1 MTPLIVK
8 ELVVER
14 GGRRI
19 VDTVDLRVEGG
30 QWVAVVGPNGAGKST
45 LLHSIAG
52 IVRPDSCRI
61 ELFGHDAAHMRVRE
75 RARVVALVPQTPII
89 PLGAVVIDY
98 VLLGRT
104 PHLAFLGNETRAD
117 IARAEET
124 LDLLDVHGLAHRRVE
139 TLSGGERQRVLLAR
153 ALLQDASVL
162 LLDEPTTALDVGHQQ
177 DVLELVDR
185 LRRERSL
192 TVVTALHDLTLAGF
206 YADEL
211 VLLDRGRV
219 AERGPATQVITPE
232 LLARHFGARVEVLE
246 GNDGPVVVPSRPAR
260 TVEGRRT

>member
-8 ELVVER
+8 DLVVER
-14 GGRRI
+14 GRRRI
-19 VDTVDLRVEGG
+19 VDRVDLRVEAG

-45 LLHSIAG
+45 LLHTIAG
-52 IVRPDSCRI
+52 TTRPDGGRI

-75 RARVVALVPQTPII
+75 RARVVALVPQAPII

-104 PHLAFLGNETRAD
+104 PHLPFLGNESRAD
-117 IARAEET
+117 VDRAEEV
-124 LDLLDVHGLAHRRVE
+124 LALLDVHGLAARRVE

-177 DVLELVDR
+177 EVLDLVDR
-185 LRRERSL
+185 FRRERSL
-192 TVVTALHDLTLAGF
+192 TIVTALHDLTLAGF

-211 VLLDRGRV
+211 VLLDRGEV
-219 AERGPATQVITPE
+219 VERGPATQVLTPA
-232 LLARHFGARVEVLE
+232 LLERHFGARVEVLE
-246 GNDGPVVVPSRPAR
+246 GDDGPVIVPYRRKRS
-260 TVEGRRT
+260 GR

>member
-1 MTPLIVK
+1 MTPLIAK

-19 VDTVDLRVEGG
+19 LDAVDLRVDAG

-45 LLHSIAG
+45 LLHAVAG
-52 IVRPDSCRI
+52 TVKPDAGRI
-61 ELFGHDAAHMRVRE
+61 ELNGSDARHLRVRE
-75 RARVVALVPQTPII
+75 RARLVALVPQTPII
-89 PLGAVVIDY
+89 PLGAIVIDY

-104 PHLAFLGNETRAD
+104 PHLPFLGNETRAD
-117 IARAEET
+117 VLRAADT
-124 LDLLDVHGLAHRRVE
+124 LDLLDVGELAQRRVE

-177 DVLELVDR
+177 EVLELVDT

-211 VLLDRGRV
+211 VVLDGGCV
-219 AERGPATQVITPE
+219 VERGTATQVLTPR
-232 LLARHFGARVEVLE
+232 LLERHFGARVDVLE
-246 GNDGPVVVPSRPAR
+246 GSDGPVVVPYRPAR
-260 TVEGRRT
+260 RSS